1 VKFTESIPIAAKE
14 KPAFMKDVLAMTER
28 MNTPILDDV
37 AASDAVEESPEQQLA
52 DATGFE

>member
-37 AASDAVEESPEQQLA
+37 ATDITETATQKTAAVA
-52 DATGFE
+52 NFE